1 MITKTVA
8 SFRAAAAAAAAG
20 RYRTSRRRSSSG
32 FTLAEI
38 LAVVVILGIASAII
52 IPQIG
57 TRDDMRVKAAA
68 RTLIA
73 DLIYAQNLAI
83 STGQTVYVRFD
94 TAGNKYS
101 LLTNP
106 ANAKAK
112 KGDPVQH
119 PITQSDYVTA
129 FGSTHHGWEQVSIK
143 SAVMN
148 GVDVN
153 FRPEFTVGFDEIGS
167 PQVWCY
173 DLDQKNDLND
183 GTIILK
189 AGQFTNTITIT
200 PATGEILVN

>member
-1 MITKTVA
+1 MFTKTVVR
-8 SFRAAAAAAAAG
+8 SGAAAAA
-20 RYRTSRRRSSSG
+20 RRRTRVGG
-32 FTLAEI
+32 FTLTEI

-57 TRDDMRVKAAA
+57 TRDDMRVKAAS

-83 STGQTVYVRFD
+83 STGQVVYIRFD
-94 TAGNKYS
+94 VASHSYS

-106 ANAKAK
+106 ASSKAK

-119 PITQSDYVTA
+119 PITQTDYVTQ
-129 FGSTHHGWEQVSIK
+129 FGPGSRGWETVRID

-148 GVDVN
+148 GIDVN
-153 FRPEFTVGFDEIGS
+153 YRPEFTVGFDEIGS
-167 PQVWCY
+167 PHVWCY
-173 DLDQKNDLND
+173 DLDQRNDLND
-183 GTIILK
+183 GTITLK
-189 AGQFTNTITIT
+189 AGQFKSEVTIS